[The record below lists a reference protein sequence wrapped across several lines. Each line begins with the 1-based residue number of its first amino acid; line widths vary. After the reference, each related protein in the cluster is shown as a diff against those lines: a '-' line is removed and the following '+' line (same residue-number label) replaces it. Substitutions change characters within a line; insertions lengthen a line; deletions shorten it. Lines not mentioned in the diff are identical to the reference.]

1 LAHARRGRSVA
12 RIVTA
17 MFVTVVPVVVT
28 EAIIVEN
35 RRGHSMRRLIAGA
48 AAMSV
53 VVAGVA
59 GLVSVAGAAPATPK
73 KVVVKQKFGMTMVP
87 NRYIRDEMRFDR
99 DVYTVASGGTVEFVM
114 TAAQEGPHT
123 LTVVAAK
130 DLPKTAGQAFD
141 CRVCHELAKAHGAD
155 PSSDAPPKFKFLENG
170 VGQNTAP
177 KLDRPGDS
185 GFLPARNGSKITF
198 KVTAPKG
205 TTLTFMCLVHP
216 WMQAK
221 LVVR

>member
-1 LAHARRGRSVA
+1 MTG
-12 RIVTA
+12 
-17 MFVTVVPVVVT
+17 VPVVGT
-28 EAIIVEN
+28 EATIVEIEGGN
-35 RRGHSMRRLIAGA
+35 MRRRIAGA
-48 AAMSV
+48 AAVSV
-53 VVAGVA
+53 VLAGVA
-59 GLVSVAGAAPATPK
+59 GLVSSAGAAPAAPK
-73 KVVVKQKFGMTMVP
+73 KVLVKEKFGMTMVA
-87 NRYIRDEMRFDR
+87 NRYVRDEMRFDR

-130 DLPKTAGQAFD
+130 DLPKTAEQAFN
-141 CRVCHELAKAHGAD
+141 CRVCHELARAHGAD
-155 PSSDAPPKFKFLENG
+155 PNTNAPPKFKFLENG
-170 VGQNTAP
+170 VGQNVAP

-185 GFLPARNGSKITF
+185 GFLPARNGSKIAF

>member
-1 LAHARRGRSVA
+1 
-12 RIVTA
+12 
-17 MFVTVVPVVVT
+17 
-28 EAIIVEN
+28 
-35 RRGHSMRRLIAGA
+35 MRRLIAGA

-53 VVAGVA
+53 VAAVVG
-59 GLVSVAGAAPATPK
+59 GLVSSAGAAPAAPK
-73 KVVVKQKFGMTMVP
+73 KVVVKQKSGMTMVA

-99 DVYTVASGGTVEFVM
+99 DVYTVASGGTVQFVM
-114 TAAQEGPHT
+114 TAAQKGPHT

-130 DLPKTAGQAFD
+130 DLPKTAEQAFN
-141 CRVCHELAKAHGAD
+141 CRVCHALARAHGAD
-155 PSSDAPPKFKFLENG
+155 PNSDAPPKLKFLENG

-177 KLDRPGDS
+177 KLDKPGDS

-205 TTLTFMCLVHP
+205 TTLRFMCLVHP

>member
-1 LAHARRGRSVA
+1 
-12 RIVTA
+12 
-17 MFVTVVPVVVT
+17 
-28 EAIIVEN
+28 
-35 RRGHSMRRLIAGA
+35 MRRLTAGVA
-48 AAMSV
+48 VMSI

-59 GLVSVAGAAPATPK
+59 GLVSSAGAAPAAPK

-114 TAAQEGPHT
+114 TAAKEGPHA

-130 DLPKTAGQAFD
+130 DLPKTAEQAFN
-141 CRVCHELAKAHGAD
+141 CRVCHELARAHGAD
-155 PSSDAPPKFKFLENG
+155 PNSDAPPEFKFLENRA
-170 VGQNTAP
+170 GQNTAP

-185 GFLPARNGSKITF
+185 GFLPARNGNKITF